1 MCSVWNFRT
10 YVVVNVLINFYESIQ
25 GYDDK
30 IDDILMYFSIEID
43 HSFEFSF
50 SRAVLNF
57 YLKEMKNVSMC

>member
-43 HSFEFSF
+43 HSFEFWF